1 VSTSS
6 SSGEEKKRGGCTTT
20 RRRRRRTCPTRTMS
34 RGATRR
40 RAAST
45 HGQIST
51 PSSSSSCSLLFSGYD
66 SSIPRTHC
74 ACGGGFDF
82 KLFACLFA
90 NASAVWIPEW
100 LVDKV
105 FRVVVVRSDAC
116 VASLFFGFGSERSV
130 TRCRI
135 PHQYPSSEPCS

>member
-1 VSTSS
+1 MYNNAPPPPQDMSYSDHVQRRH
-6 SSGEEKKRGGCTTT
+6 EEKGCLYAWSDLNS
-20 RRRRRRTCPTRTMS
+20 P
-34 RGATRR
+34 
-40 RAAST
+40 
-45 HGQIST
+45 
-51 PSSSSSCSLLFSGYD
+51 SSSSCSLLFSGYD

-90 NASAVWIPEW
+90 NASTVWIPEW